1 MPLDRCLNLSGIHP
15 GGGGGGGVPSKAPSF
30 LPKER
35 REEKRKRERERMGGG
50 GGGGHMCTRSVF
62 ASSLKTV
69 QYLCHLKY
77 ILSGIEGGA

>member
-15 GGGGGGGVPSKAPSF
+15 GGGGGGRRPFKSTQ
-30 LPKER
+30 LPPKRKER
-35 REEKRKRERERMGGG
+35 RKKKERERENGGG